1 VQQANTYQPLA
12 MPLDTV
18 AAKALD
24 GEDAPGRRR
33 RRGGYRQGAAGASWR
48 GDVDET
54 LVHGSGR
61 RGDVEA
67 A

>member
-48 GDVDET
+48 GDVNET
-54 LVHGSGR
+54 LAHGSGR